1 VCALFYS
8 GNYDRNVPLISTGN
22 KAGEKRVKITIPQGC
37 GNKHDNDKKI
47 QGQQQAPPA
56 RPEAEPIEPQLVA
69 GEQVLCERDSTKGF
83 FRKNSKILIVD
94 DEPDIIY
101 WLENVLED
109 NGFVVDS
116 YTNPTLALSNFK
128 PGLYNLLVLDIKM
141 PEMDGFELY
150 QKMRGIDSN
159 VGVCFLTASKLF
171 YEEHRR
177 LDAYPTLDKEKC
189 FIQKPCGNEELIRK
203 LNQTLYPH

>member
-1 VCALFYS
+1 MLVEEEEEDSLLS
-8 GNYDRNVPLISTGN
+8 GKNNSDNYYMINNNSNT
-22 KAGEKRVKITIPQGC
+22 RVAPKQ
-37 GNKHDNDKKI
+37 NANHDN
-47 QGQQQAPPA
+47 
-56 RPEAEPIEPQLVA
+56 
-69 GEQVLCERDSTKGF
+69 
-83 FRKNSKILIVD
+83 KNIKRILFVD
-94 DEPDIIY
+94 DEPDITY
-101 WLENVLED
+101 WAENVLED

-189 FIQKPCGNEELIRK
+189 LSKSPVEMK
-203 LNQTLYPH
+203 